1 MFLIVWIFKNMWA
14 RAALLI
20 FVGSFAWLGGMGSAE
35 EAQKY
40 KKGPQITDV
49 QDLGTRFQKYDYFKT
64 KGFSDGYYVYLE
76 ITKTRNGIETGKN
89 YILYYPLM
97 NKGEFGKLV
106 DGKSTNE
113 VRPSIIVRQALDDG
127 ACIKT
132 QDGCLKIGTREITGR
147 TMAAFE
153 NKDDVDA
160 FQKLQKEYQI
170 DSKTLVFDADWTPA
184 TASDASFAQTLGKI
198 LLAIGLISIPVS
210 LSLRRRNL
218 AQPAVA
224 AQR

>member
-14 RAALLI
+14 RAAMLI
-20 FVGSFAWLGGMGSAE
+20 FVGSFAWLGGIGSAE
-35 EAQKY
+35 EALKY
-40 KKGPQITDV
+40 KKGPQTTDV
-49 QDLGTRFQKYDYFKT
+49 QDLGTRFKKYDYFKT

-97 NKGEFGKLV
+97 NKDEFGKLV

-132 QDGCLKIGTREITGR
+132 QDGCLKIGSREIKGR
-147 TMAAFE
+147 AMTAFE
-153 NKDDVDA
+153 DKDDLDA
-160 FQKLQKEYQI
+160 FKKLQKEYQI
-170 DSKTLVFDADWTPA
+170 DSKTIVFDADWRPSN
-184 TASDASFAQTLGKI
+184 ASDASFVQTLGKL

-210 LSLRRRNL
+210 LQLRRRNSIQKTAI
-218 AQPAVA
+218 AQG
-224 AQR
+224 

>member
-1 MFLIVWIFKNMWA
+1 MFLILWVFRNMWA

-20 FVGSFAWLGGMGSAE
+20 FLGSFAWLGGMGSAE

-40 KKGPQITDV
+40 KKGPQVIDV
-49 QDLGTRFQKYDYFKT
+49 QDLGTRFRKYDYFKT

-97 NKGEFGKLV
+97 NKEEFAKLV
-106 DGKSTNE
+106 DGKSINE
-113 VRPSIIVRQALDDG
+113 VHPSIIVRQVLNDG

-147 TMAAFE
+147 AMTAFE
-153 NKDDVDA
+153 DKDDLEA
-160 FQKLQKEYQI
+160 FQKLQKEYQM
-170 DSKTLVFDADWTPA
+170 DNKTLVFDTDWTPA

-210 LSLRRRNL
+210 LSLRRRNQ
-218 AQPAVA
+218 AQPVA
-224 AQR
+224 TAQG